1 MFFVYTIS
9 WALALTVLS
18 RIVSL
23 YLSKY
28 HLTKHETTVGQITGL
43 FVQIPMCIWAA
54 KVVVEYGYYDSY
66 IDISHILSLGIGYY
80 LYDMVHMMTYE
91 SGKQLILFEAHH
103 VGTIAIFIHTYVYLQ
118 DIMHPYAF
126 SAVII
131 PLELTSAALSIAIL
145 CKLLF
150 QTYKEEIELINMIFY
165 GIVRIF
171 TFPILTIIIS
181 YSYYPDEKLRQIY
194 YFKYMFPIIMLCIL
208 YALSANWFKTML
220 HKYYNKRIAIAD

>member
-1 MFFVYTIS
+1 
-9 WALALTVLS
+9 
-18 RIVSL
+18 
-23 YLSKY
+23 
-28 HLTKHETTVGQITGL
+28 
-43 FVQIPMCIWAA
+43 
-54 KVVVEYGYYDSY
+54 
-66 IDISHILSLGIGYY
+66 
-80 LYDMVHMMTYE
+80 
-91 SGKQLILFEAHH
+91 
-103 VGTIAIFIHTYVYLQ
+103 
-118 DIMHPYAF
+118 
-126 SAVII
+126 
-131 PLELTSAALSIAIL
+131 LSIAIL